1 VVAAAGL
8 RRFAWPVAAGIAAAF
23 IAVLALHG
31 ERPQPGL
38 ARFAPAGVLA
48 DWPVE
53 RISEIEVVAAT
64 RRRSFHRHD
73 GEDWHAETG
82 DAPAGVNPGERIEA
96 GLKLLRNSAPQR
108 ILEASEVAGRP
119 MGEFGLAPPLLT
131 VTART
136 ASGVSIAIEFG
147 AANPLG
153 LARYTRVVGRPELL
167 LLSTFVA
174 EPWERLA
181 EGR

>member
-1 VVAAAGL
+1 MAQAGL
-8 RRFAWPVAAGIAAAF
+8 RGFAWPVAAGVAAVFIAA
-23 IAVLALHG
+23 LALHG

-48 DWPVE
+48 DWPIE
-53 RISEIEVVAAT
+53 RVSEIEVVAGT
-64 RRRSFHRHD
+64 RHRSFHRHD

-82 DAPAGVNPGERIEA
+82 DIPAGTDVGERIEA

-108 ILEASEVAGRP
+108 ILEPSEITGRP

-136 ASGVSIAIEFG
+136 ASGVSTTIEFG

-153 LARYTRVVGRPELL
+153 LARYTRVAGRPELL
-167 LLSTFVA
+167 LLPSYVA
-174 EPWERLA
+174 EAWERVA